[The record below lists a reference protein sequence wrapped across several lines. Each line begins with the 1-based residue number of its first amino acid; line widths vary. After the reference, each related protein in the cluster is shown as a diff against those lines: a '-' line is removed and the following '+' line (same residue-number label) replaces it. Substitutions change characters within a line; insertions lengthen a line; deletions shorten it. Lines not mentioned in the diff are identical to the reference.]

1 VSTEFCNYGYM
12 INLQVDSI
20 NVCLDEYD
28 MFRTLLLEAK
38 LNMQLFI
45 SVHTIVSRIWLFLI
59 TQSFSLAAIL

>member
-1 VSTEFCNYGYM
+1 MVWVPYIYFVSTEFCNYGYM

-38 LNMQLFI
+38 Y
-45 SVHTIVSRIWLFLI
+45 
-59 TQSFSLAAIL
+59 AIIYICSYNS